1 MTSPANLENEL
12 HEKLNAPSIED
23 QKEKLGK
30 DIEKAISDRMIVMRE
45 IVVRTPT
52 PRIFRSSNSFLCRKL
67 RDVLRTSS
75 KR

>member
-1 MTSPANLENEL
+1 MISPANWENEL

-45 IVVRTPT
+45 IVVRTPF
-52 PRIFRSSNSFLCRKL
+52 PRFL
-67 RDVLRTSS
+67 DSRTRFSAENCAT
-75 KR
+75 R